1 MSIEKELLKRM
12 RDVLRGLEE
21 THYDLYWDI
30 QSELDK
36 PEQEP
41 IPVGYIYKQ
50 KDCYGDI
57 ETVFKID
64 KPYVTWHNVTDVVP
78 VYLAPPKREPLS
90 DEDLIAK
97 YNAIKK
103 LGFSY
108 EPSYFAG
115 FRDAEKAHGIGVVE

>member
-1 MSIEKELLKRM
+1 MSKERELLKRV
-12 RDVLRGLEE
+12 RDTLHELKE

-30 QSELDK
+30 QAELEK
-36 PEQEP
+36 IEHKHNN
-41 IPVGYIYKQ
+41 VGYLYKQ

-57 ETVFKID
+57 EIVFKFD
-64 KPYVTWHNVTDVVP
+64 KPYVTRHNVTDVVP
-78 VYLAPPKREPLS
+78 VYLTPPEREPLS

-103 LGFSY
+103 LGFTY

-115 FRDAEKAHGIGVVE
+115 FRDAEKAHGILE